1 MKKALIAL
9 SLLLTLMA
17 PEAYAQDVAEMI
29 RRWIDLIKI
38 PARLVLG
45 AAFAFTGFKWF
56 QSGDEGRKATT
67 AALIGI
73 LVFFIGFEI
82 VVNWLS
88 P

>member
-1 MKKALIAL
+1 MKRAIIAL

-17 PEAYAQDVAEMI
+17 AEAYAQDVAEMI
-29 RRWIDLIKI
+29 RRWIDLVKI

-82 VVNWLS
+82 VVNWLA

>member
-1 MKKALIAL
+1 MKKAIIAL

-73 LVFFIGFEI
+73 LVFFVGFEI

>member
-9 SLLLTLMA
+9 SLLLTIMV
-17 PEAYAQDVAEMI
+17 PEAYAQEVAEMI

-82 VVNWLS
+82 VVTWLS

>member
-56 QSGDEGRKATT
+56 QSGDEGRKATM

>member
-9 SLLLTLMA
+9 SLLLTIMV

-29 RRWIDLIKI
+29 RRWINLIKI

-82 VVNWLS
+82 VVTWLS

>member
-9 SLLLTLMA
+9 SLLLTIMV

-38 PARLVLG
+38 PARLLLG

-82 VVNWLS
+82 VVTWLS

>member
-9 SLLLTLMA
+9 SVLLTIMV

-82 VVNWLS
+82 VVTWLS

>member
-1 MKKALIAL
+1 MKKVIIAVG
-9 SLLLTLMA
+9 LLLTLMI

-56 QSGDEGRKATT
+56 QSGDEGRKATA

-73 LVFFIGFEI
+73 LVFFVGFEI
-82 VVNWLS
+82 VVNWLA

>member
-1 MKKALIAL
+1 MKKAIIAL
-9 SLLLTLMA
+9 SLLLTIMV

-82 VVNWLS
+82 VVTWLS

>member
-1 MKKALIAL
+1 MKKAIIAL
-9 SLLLTLMA
+9 SLLLTIMV
-17 PEAYAQDVAEMI
+17 PDAYAQDVAEMI

>member
-1 MKKALIAL
+1 MKKTLIAFGF
-9 SLLLTLMA
+9 LLILMA
-17 PEAYAQDVAEMI
+17 SEAYAQDITEMI
-29 RRWIDLIKI
+29 RRWIDLIKV

-56 QSGDEGRKATT
+56 QSGDEGRKATM
-67 AALIGI
+67 AALVGI
-73 LVFFIGFEI
+73 LVFFVGFEI

>member
-9 SLLLTLMA
+9 SLLLTIMV
-17 PEAYAQDVAEMI
+17 PEANAQDVAEMI

-82 VVNWLS
+82 VVTWLS

>member
-1 MKKALIAL
+1 MKKAIIAL

-56 QSGDEGRKATT
+56 HSGDEGRKATT

-82 VVNWLS
+82 VVTWLS

>member
-9 SLLLTLMA
+9 SLLLTLMV
-17 PEAYAQDVAEMI
+17 PEAYARDVAEMI

>member
-9 SLLLTLMA
+9 SLLLTIMV

-82 VVNWLS
+82 VVTWLS

>member
-1 MKKALIAL
+1 MKKAIIAL

-82 VVNWLS
+82 VVTWLS

>member
-1 MKKALIAL
+1 MNKALIAL
-9 SLLLTLMA
+9 SLLLTIMV
-17 PEAYAQDVAEMI
+17 PEAYAQEVAEMI

-82 VVNWLS
+82 VVTWLS

>member
-1 MKKALIAL
+1 MKKALVAL
-9 SLLLTLMA
+9 SLLLTLMV

>member
-9 SLLLTLMA
+9 SLLLTIMA
-17 PEAYAQDVAEMI
+17 PEVYAQDVTEMI
-29 RRWIDLIKI
+29 RRWIDLVKI

-73 LVFFIGFEI
+73 LVFFVGFEI
-82 VVNWLS
+82 VVTWLS

>member
-1 MKKALIAL
+1 MRKGIFALA
-9 SLLLTLMA
+9 LLLTLMA
-17 PEAYAQDVAEMI
+17 PEAYAQDVTEMI
-29 RRWIDLIKI
+29 RRWIDLVKI

-73 LVFFIGFEI
+73 LVFFVGFEI
-82 VVNWLS
+82 VVTWLS